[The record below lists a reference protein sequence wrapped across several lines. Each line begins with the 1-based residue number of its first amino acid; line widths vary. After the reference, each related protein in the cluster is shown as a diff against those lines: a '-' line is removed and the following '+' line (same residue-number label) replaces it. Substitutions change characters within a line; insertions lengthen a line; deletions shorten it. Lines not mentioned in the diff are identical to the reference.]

1 MFYQI
6 VSLVGALMILGAYA
20 ANQRG
25 LLGPHQRL
33 YSALNLFGSL
43 LLGWV
48 AVVDQRWG
56 FILLE
61 ALWAL
66 VSLPPLIK
74 PPRPP
79 EEPAHA

>member
-6 VSLVGALMILGAYA
+6 VSLVGACMILGAYA

-25 LLGPHQRL
+25 LLGPQHRL
-33 YSALNLFGSL
+33 YSALNLLGAL

-48 AVVDQRWG
+48 AILDQRWG

-61 ALWAL
+61 AAWVM
-66 VSLPPLIK
+66 VSLPPLIR
-74 PPRPP
+74 PPRPK
-79 EEPAHA
+79 EEPASA